1 VSKLLIDIFDNQI
14 KDKEKIYKELLSYD
28 YFYGETDNLNQAP
41 TGMVSDLNKK
51 QYTFKI
57 IDKFCKKQDYLE
69 NLKLVRAYVNIFS
82 PREYCFFHSD
92 EDANKTLIYYP
103 NLDWDLNE
111 GGETKFVSDNNTL
124 VSVLPV
130 PGRIIIFDSKIVHC
144 ATSFKDRH
152 RFSVVFKFR

>member
-1 VSKLLIDIFDNQI
+1 MSKLLIDIFDNQI
-14 KDKEKIYKELLSYD
+14 KFKEKIHKELLTLN
-28 YFYGETDNLNQAP
+28 YFYGETDNLDTPP
-41 TGMVSDLNKK
+41 TGMISNLNHK
-51 QYTFKI
+51 QFTFETI
-57 IDKFCKKQDYLE
+57 NSFCKTQDCFK
-69 NLKLVRAYVNIFS
+69 NLKLMRAYVNLFA

-130 PGRIIIFDSKIVHC
+130 SGRIIIFDSKIVHC